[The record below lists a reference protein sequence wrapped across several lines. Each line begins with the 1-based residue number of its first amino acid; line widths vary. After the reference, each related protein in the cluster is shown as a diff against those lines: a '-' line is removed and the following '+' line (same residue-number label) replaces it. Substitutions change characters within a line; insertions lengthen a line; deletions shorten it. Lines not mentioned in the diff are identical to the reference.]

1 MGNFTEHKQLDISD
15 IQDLSNEAKKEI
27 DNLVKSAEDVK
38 IKATTIIQKEKKLT
52 IKQPFVLA
60 FTDNLCKLA
69 ALNITQNELKI
80 ITHILHVM
88 EYGNLISI
96 SQSSIARALEM
107 QKSNVSYNF
116 KKLKE
121 KGILVDIDGHV
132 FMNSNLFSKGLSH
145 HLSTEKREELKNSA
159 SDLHDGSK
167 KIKLEKSI

>member
-1 MGNFTEHKQLDISD
+1 MGNFKEHNQLDIEDIHNLSD
-15 IQDLSNEAKKEI
+15 EAKNHVEE
-27 DNLVKSAEDVK
+27 LLKSGEDVK
-38 IKATTIIQKEKKLT
+38 IKATTIIQKDKKLT

-60 FTDNLCKLA
+60 FTENLCKLA
-69 ALNITQNELKI
+69 SLNITQNELKI
-80 ITHILHVM
+80 ITYILHVM

-96 SQSSIARALEM
+96 SQSSIAKALEM

-145 HLSTEKREELKNSA
+145 HLSTEKREDLKKSA
-159 SDLHDGSK
+159 TDLVNNNK